1 MPTLMTADAI
11 TSAIVRI
18 DAAAQGVA
26 AAFQNCPKLDA
37 GTRQAWTLWYAGWQK
52 WETANSGLGYF
63 SSGLDSI
70 GNQTLAYETD
80 VAGWQ
85 TDADQ
90 ICGADIPI
98 LVPESSIQPETST
111 PTDWAGTIKWV
122 AGAVI
127 IGLITPPIIDAIKAV
142 NPLRRRTE

>member
-1 MPTLMTADAI
+1 MTADAI

-26 AAFQNCPKLDA
+26 AAFQTCPKLDA
-37 GTRQAWTLWYAGWQK
+37 STRTAWAAWYAGWQK

-63 SSGLDSI
+63 STGLAAI
-70 GNQTLAYETD
+70 GNQALAYETD

-85 TDADQ
+85 TDADR
-90 ICGADIPI
+90 ICDANIPI
-98 LVPESSIQPETST
+98 LVPESRIQPDTST
-111 PTDWAGTIKWV
+111 SPDWAGTIKWV

-127 IGLITPPIIDAIKAV
+127 IGLITPPIIEGIKAL
-142 NPLRRRTE
+142 NPLRKRTP